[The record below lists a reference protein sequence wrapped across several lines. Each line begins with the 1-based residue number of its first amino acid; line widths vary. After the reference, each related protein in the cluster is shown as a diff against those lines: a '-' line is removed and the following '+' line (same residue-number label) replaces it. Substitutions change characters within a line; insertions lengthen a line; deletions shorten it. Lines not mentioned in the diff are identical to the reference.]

1 MSIETYQFNL
11 PITPGAIPPVL
22 HLSQYDSGRTFTAVL
37 RDDQGVP
44 FELAASSTAVIKG
57 RNAAGIAWQQNCTV
71 SGANVTFTPSG
82 AATDQFGVMPVT
94 IEITESEEIMSPLLM
109 VWDIQRA
116 GYTNE
121 EAAASPEFENA
132 LQAAIEEAIT
142 ESGIAPP
149 VYTTI
154 TYADGAYTS
163 SMSLAELRAA
173 KSAGYTV
180 MANLPSGIEAL
191 YSQDDSGVIFWAV
204 DDSGG
209 PLQLEK
215 YMVTADGVIYTAYPI
230 GSGDGLTDDIKTALL
245 ACFAHVAWSGDDG
258 DSYYAQL
265 FDALYPNSLASIS
278 AVYTQSG
285 TVYDYESL
293 DVLKAD
299 LVVTAHYTDS
309 TTAVITIYEL
319 SGTLTAGTS
328 TITVTYSGKTT
339 TFTVTVTADPLPSAY
354 KRLEY
359 VERSTTVGLNQAYN
373 NTGLTLNGTD
383 DATIKMGVMCIQA
396 PGSSSY
402 GCFLACRQTNSDNTI
417 GFAVLAAQS
426 GAGIGAFD
434 GQLCALSPHSGAVDI
449 VNQKFDLTVNKTT
462 TGMTVTDGTNTQSVT
477 GTPRAMASSLYV
489 FAVYP
494 YTGSNLVNKVYG
506 RIYYLNIVEGGVE
519 KLNFIPCKRISDSAV
534 GFYDSVSESFKTSQY
549 YTAGP
554 EV

>member
-11 PITPGAIPPVL
+11 PITPGSIPPVL
-22 HLSQYDSGRTFTAVL
+22 HLSQYDSGRTFTAIL

-44 FELAASSTAVIKG
+44 FELDASSTAVIKG

-109 VWDIQRA
+109 VLDIQRA

-154 TYADGAYTS
+154 TYADGVYSS

-180 MANLPSGIEAL
+180 MAKLPYGIEAL

-209 PLQLEK
+209 PLLLEK
-215 YMVTADGVIYTAYPI
+215 YLVTADGVIYTAYPI
-230 GSGDGLTDDIKTALL
+230 SSGDALTDEIKLALL
-245 ACFAHVAWSGDDG
+245 NCIAHVAWSGTDG
-258 DSYYAQL
+258 EDYYTDL
-265 FDALYPNSLASIS
+265 YNALYPSVSPVSIS

-285 TVYDYESL
+285 TVYPYYSL
-293 DVLKAD
+293 DQLKSD
-299 LVVTAHYTDS
+299 LVVTVHYSDS
-309 TTAVITIYEL
+309 TSAVTNAYTL
-319 SGTLTAGTS
+319 SGTLAEGTS
-328 TITVTYSGKTT
+328 TITVTYGALTT
-339 TFTVTVTADPLPSAY
+339 TFNVTVTASPVPTGYTPLQ
-354 KRLEY
+354 Y
-359 VERSTTVGLNQAYN
+359 VERPTDAAANTCYNSTGFTP
-373 NTGLTLNGTD
+373 NGTD
-383 DATIKMGVMCIQA
+383 DLEVKMTVELLAA
-396 PGSSSY
+396 PSSSSGGY
-402 GCFLACRQTNSDNTI
+402 FLACRQNNSGNTLGFGIYVPQAATSI
-417 GFAVLAAQS
+417 GT
-426 GAGIGAFD
+426 FD
-434 GQLCALSPHSGAVDI
+434 GESCMIEPEGSGI
-449 VNQKFDLTVNKTT
+449 SIIGKKYSLTVTKTPT
-462 TGMTVTDGTNTQSVT
+462 SITVTDGTNTNT
-477 GTPRAMASSLYV
+477 ITRTPRAMANALSV
-489 FAVYP
+489 FGLISTTSQLNVP
-494 YTGSNLVNKVYG
+494 ICG
-506 RIYYLNIVEGGVE
+506 RIYALEATEGE
-519 KLNFIPCKRISDSAV
+519 TLKLKFVPCKRDSDSAV
-534 GFYDSVSESFKTSQY
+534 GFWNPVASEFKTAA

-554 EV
+554 VL

>member
-11 PITPGAIPPVL
+11 PITPGSIPPVL

-44 FELAASSTAVIKG
+44 FELASSSTAVIKG
-57 RNAAGIAWQQNCTV
+57 RNAAGIAWQQDCTV

-94 IEITESEEIMSPLLM
+94 IEITESDEIMSPLLM
-109 VWDIQRA
+109 VWNIQRA

-154 TYADGAYTS
+154 TYADGVYSS

-180 MANLPSGIEAL
+180 MAKLPSSLEAL

-209 PLQLEK
+209 PLLLEK
-215 YMVTADGVIYTAYPI
+215 YGVRADGVIYTAYPI
-230 GSGDGLTDDIKTALL
+230 GSGGGLTDEVKTALMGI
-245 ACFAHVAWSGDDG
+245 ANNVAWDG
-258 DSYYAQL
+258 VDGQAYIDAL
-265 FDALYPNSLASIS
+265 EVALYPNILESIS

-309 TTAVITIYEL
+309 TSAVVTTYEL
-319 SGTLTAGTS
+319 SGTLEAGTS
-328 TITVTYSGKTT
+328 TITVTYGGKTT
-339 TFTVTVTADPLPSAY
+339 TFNVTVTADPLPSSY

-359 VERSTTVGLNQAYN
+359 VERPSGTGTSGGYNTTGFM
-373 NTGLTLNGTD
+373 LNGTD
-383 DATIKMGVMCIQA
+383 DAVIKMGVMLKA
-396 PGSSSY
+396 TPSSNAGGY
-402 GCFLACRQTNSDNTI
+402 FLACRQTNNDNTI
-417 GFAVLAAQS
+417 GFGIYAPKDTSA
-426 GAGIGAFD
+426 IGAFD
-434 GQLCALSPHSGAVDI
+434 GESCLVPPHSGQSVID
-449 VNQKFDLTVNKTT
+449 QKFDLMVTKTPTTLTVA
-462 TGMTVTDGTNTQSVT
+462 DGVNANTIT
-477 GTPRAMASSLYV
+477 RTPRVMVQNLHVFGLVQHNASQL
-489 FAVYP
+489 
-494 YTGSNLVNKVYG
+494 SNPVVG

-519 KLNFIPCKRISDSAV
+519 KVNFIPCVRNADNAV
-534 GFYDSVSESFKTSQY
+534 GFYDSVAETFKTSAY